1 MEDDDEEDDEEE
13 DGPSADGVDK
23 AANGTVLKRKRKKKQ
38 KKSKGPNNWIYISGL
53 PADISF
59 EEIRDHFSKVS
70 TFLFLCFSV
79 HLFFCAS
86 PCFSFFCVLRCCVLL
101 CCVVL
106 CCVVFSFIFIY
117 S

>member
-1 MEDDDEEDDEEE
+1 MEEDDEEDDEE

-70 TFLFLCFSV
+70 TFLFLCFFVHFFSV
-79 HLFFCAS
+79 LRYASLSFVFCA
-86 PCFSFFCVLRCCVLL
+86 
-101 CCVVL
+101 VVL
-106 CCVVFSFIFIY
+106 CCVVFPFIFFY

>member
-1 MEDDDEEDDEEE
+1 MEEDDEEDDEE

-70 TFLFLCFSV
+70 TFLFLCFFVHFFSV
-79 HLFFCAS
+79 LRYASLSFVFCA
-86 PCFSFFCVLRCCVLL
+86 VVL

-106 CCVVFSFIFIY
+106 CFLSFFSIPERPWNF
-117 S
+117 